1 MALIGNRYYLAFE
14 MFMEA
19 DFLQKR
25 LGQYFT
31 SPALARLLAA
41 LSNADTAKSIID
53 PMAGQGSMLMACK
66 NYGARNAQYGAIE
79 IDESAWTVCHEQAPW
94 SHPILGD
101 AFQLDTFNRLSR
113 QEWDLVITNPP
124 YVRYQSLSKGL
135 RLENP
140 IPSGKEVRENLS
152 KVINSNKNISS
163 EDKRL
168 FQKLVVSYSG
178 LADLAVPSWLLCATL
193 CAPGGKLALILP
205 ESWLNRD
212 YAAVVQYL
220 LLRWFRILYVVEDTD
235 IVWFPEVQ
243 VKTTILIAERV
254 ERRDSAFNYSEQD
267 TYLYLSIAKQCIGE
281 KGLVDK
287 LFENESIDPEREFS
301 ELVQELIIS
310 GNEID
315 TKYLKAKQI
324 KLTSMADNL
333 ERHSHSQK
341 WLAKMEN
348 KSSNFKKSIDS
359 YMLPSAINEWLKENN
374 SSVKLKTFDEWGIK
388 VGQGLR
394 TGANKFFYTDMLSS
408 NDDYTEVTQSPLLTE
423 GSFKIPNS
431 LLLPVIKKQ
440 TELPKGFLVTASQLN
455 GRVILI
461 EQHAL
466 VEDIEQANAVDFYTP
481 LPEDVSS
488 YIRAIDKVK
497 DKTGRY
503 IRDFSAVI
511 PNIRVANK
519 QKNMPAR
526 FWYMLPGLAQRHK
539 PDIFIPRVNNGTP
552 KAFVNLNREAV
563 VDANF
568 STIWCTIDGPSS
580 FAIMAFLNSSWCS
593 VYFEHSGSVMG
604 GGALKIEATHIR
616 RLPIPS
622 FSSEDWASLSSLGK
636 NLSKNLNRSSETLAE
651 INQNVVTALLGRSA
665 SSSECRALEN
675 LAIELKNQ
683 RQQKNKY

>member
-1 MALIGNRYYLAFE
+1 MALMGNRYYLSFE
-14 MFMEA
+14 MFMET

-66 NYGARNAQYGAIE
+66 DYGARNVQYGAIE
-79 IDESAWTVCHEQAPW
+79 IDESAWAVCHEQAPW

-135 RLENP
+135 GLENP

-212 YAAVVQYL
+212 YAAIVQYL

-254 ERRDSAFNYSEQD
+254 ERRESAFSYSEKD

-281 KGLVDK
+281 NGLVDK
-287 LFENESIDPEREFS
+287 LFENTSIDPEREFS
-301 ELVQELIIS
+301 ELVQELIRS

-315 TKYLKAKQI
+315 TEYLKAKQI

-348 KSSNFKKSIDS
+348 KSSNFKKSLDS
-359 YMLPSAINEWLKENN
+359 YMLPSAINEWLSENN

-408 NDDYTEVTQSPLLTE
+408 NDDYTEVTQSPLLNE
-423 GSFKIPNS
+423 GSLKIPNS

-440 TELPKGFLVTASQLN
+440 TELPEGFLVTASQLN

-461 EQHAL
+461 EEHAL
-466 VEDIEQANAVDFYTP
+466 TEDIEQADAVDFYKP

-622 FSSEDWASLSSLGK
+622 FSSKDWASLSSLGK
-636 NLSKNLNRSSETLAE
+636 NLSENFNSNSEILAE
-651 INQNVVTALLGRSA
+651 INKNVVTALLGRSA
-665 SSSECRALEN
+665 SSSECHALEN
-675 LAIELKNQ
+675 LATELKNQ
-683 RQQKNKY
+683 RQRKNKY